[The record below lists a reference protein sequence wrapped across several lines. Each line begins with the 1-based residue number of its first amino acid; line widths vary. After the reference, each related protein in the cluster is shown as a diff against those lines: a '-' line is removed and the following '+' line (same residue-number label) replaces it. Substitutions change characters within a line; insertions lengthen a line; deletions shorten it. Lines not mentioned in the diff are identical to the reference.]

1 MGARLLLVSAPGK
14 GMSARVRLKTA

>member
-14 GMSARVRLKTA
+14 GMSARVRLKIA